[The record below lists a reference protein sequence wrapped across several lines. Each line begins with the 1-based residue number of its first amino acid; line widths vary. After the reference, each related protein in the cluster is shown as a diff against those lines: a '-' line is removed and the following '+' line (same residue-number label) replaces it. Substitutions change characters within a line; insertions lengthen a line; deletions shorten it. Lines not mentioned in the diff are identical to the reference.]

1 MAAPRVPS
9 VTVAQHE
16 ALLRMTVAVPAILK
30 LIMSV
35 TPEMA
40 MVRRRKVLLEMTMAR
55 SVVLPALRRSI
66 PLLNMISVVIVE
78 KNRRDCAADGN
89 AVV

>member
-35 TPEMA
+35 SPEMA

-55 SVVLPALRRSI
+55 SVVLSALRRSI